1 MDGQSHHQGLE
12 LSGLTKLSQ
21 WNLGG
26 SAMWLDAKRENATI
40 QTELNDQR
48 PINVPQYILRG
59 MTEYRYTNIV
69 GLRSG
74 LRVSHEGKRNVTEN
88 GDIRLPAWTTVDA
101 TTHYDTKIN
110 NVASSWTLAINNLAN
125 KQYWR
130 ESPRQYGQYF
140 LYPGAPRTVRATVV
154 FHL

>member
-1 MDGQSHHQGLE
+1 MDGQSHHHGLE
-12 LSGLTKLSQ
+12 LSGVNKLSQ

-40 QTELNDQR
+40 QPDLNGQR

-59 MTEYRYTNIV
+59 MTEYRHTNIV